1 MAKTKVHG
9 EYLDPSVISG
19 QTQVTAVGADSVLI
33 FDATDNALKKALLSD
48 VIETV
53 GSTPTFSQIN
63 ATSDLTVDAGGDIIL
78 DADGADVLL
87 KDGGTQFGRIGKGG
101 GSDLI
106 INASIA
112 DKDIIFS
119 GTDGSTAIDALV
131 LDMSD
136 AGSAIFNSHI
146 TINNTGSDR
155 KFAINRTGGKTFS
168 IEHDTSR
175 FYIYNVTD
183 SSLHTS
189 FANTGNLGIG
199 TASPSTLL
207 HLDGTTNHTYLT
219 IEANSGV
226 GNAIKFVGSNTWTL
240 GNDTAS
246 GVGDNNF
253 ALLDGSDIRVTVDT
267 SGNVGIGDTNPQ
279 HPLKVHLTNGEV
291 AMFGSNG
298 MNSPGQYAG
307 IGLGQVLANNTT
319 YQKVKLVAEGRNSGS
334 YIQDFHI
341 LVDTVA
347 DPNSAVLSDA
357 KLTIDG
363 GTGAVTHP
371 KQPSFNAYGPQVTSG
386 DNTIIFGS
394 ERHDTGGDYNT
405 STGIF
410 TAPVAGVYQF
420 HVYILMDPGN
430 NEYGRVL
437 FRINNT
443 GSSMEQ
449 YGDNLTYQA
458 GQPAY
463 FGLGLS
469 LVLYMAANDNIRVHN
484 SGQWYTYGSSYGAF
498 SGHLIG

>member
-53 GSTPTFSQIN
+53 GSTPSFTS
-63 ATSDLTVDAGGDIIL
+63 ATISGDLTVDTTT
-78 DADGADVLL
+78 L
-87 KDGGTQFGRIGKGG
+87 K
-101 GSDLI
+101 
-106 INASIA
+106 
-112 DKDIIFS
+112 
-119 GTDGSTAIDALV
+119 V
-131 LDMSD
+131 
-136 AGSAIFNSHI
+136 
-146 TINNTGSDR
+146 
-155 KFAINRTGGKTFS
+155 
-168 IEHDTSR
+168 
-175 FYIYNVTD
+175 D
-183 SSLHTS
+183 SS
-189 FANTGNLGIG
+189 NNRVGIG
-199 TASPSTLL
+199 TTSPSTLL

-253 ALLDGSDIRVTVDT
+253 ALLDGSDIRVTVDTSGNVGIGTSSPSAPLHIVGDGNTGQRVHVGTSSAHQIYLGNTGGVSSVGTLSNHNFQIITNGSSRAVVDT

-347 DPNSAVLSDA
+347 DPNSAVLDDA

-371 KQPSFNAYGPQVTSG
+371 KQPSFNAYSPAVTSG
-386 DNTIIFGS
+386 DNTIIFGT
-394 ERHDTGGDYNT
+394 ERHDTGGDYNH
-405 STGIF
+405 STGVF

-449 YGDNLTYQA
+449 YGDNLTYVA

-484 SGQWYTYGSSYGAF
+484 SGQWPTYGSSYGAF